1 MSGNKLGSIPDG
13 NTPVASI
20 LMLTGAAGVGVV
32 GLLSAGLNSISAT
45 AGCAPDGVAFE
56 AAGTTSM
63 VAFGASLGIA
73 IHALSNTFNLMAK
86 PETMGLVLLLITV
99 VILILGSILI
109 SLRIAADDT
118 EEIKKAK
125 TQKMMNVGG
134 MMIGCAIGIF
144 IPSVTAMLLSRRKT
158 AGTVDE
164 GTAGTKKAST
174 AIGGALLG
182 LLATVV
188 GSWSWNGYNKCR
200 GVRGGA
206 GPANSTQGLNVVNAI
221 FTVISGLYFVYC
233 VAYVI
238 KCKRGPGCSPIPLP
252 VWIKRKFTKSP
263 AGTGVVGPE

>member
-1 MSGNKLGSIPDG
+1 MSGNKLG
-13 NTPVASI
+13 SI

-63 VAFGASLGIA
+63 VAFGAALGIA

-99 VILILGSILI
+99 VILILGSIII
-109 SLRIAADDT
+109 SLRIATDDT

-144 IPSVTAMLLSRRKT
+144 IPSVTGMLLSRRKT

-200 GVRGGA
+200 A
-206 GPANSTQGLNVVNAI
+206 GSSKPPDSTQGLNVVNAI

>member
-1 MSGNKLGSIPDG
+1 MPENKLG
-13 NTPVASI
+13 SI

-63 VAFGASLGIA
+63 VAFGAALGIA

-99 VILILGSILI
+99 VILILGSIII
-109 SLRIAADDT
+109 SLRIATDDT

-144 IPSVTAMLLSRRKT
+144 IPSVTGMLLSRRKT
-158 AGTVDE
+158 AGSVDPSAQE
-164 GTAGTKKAST
+164 STKKAST

-238 KCKRGPGCSPIPLP
+238 KCKRGSGCSPIPLP
-252 VWIKRKFTKSP
+252 DMLKKKFTKS
-263 AGTGVVGPE
+263 AGTPVPAAGGG

>member
-1 MSGNKLGSIPDG
+1 MSENKLGSI
-13 NTPVASI
+13 PVASI

-63 VAFGASLGIA
+63 VAFGAALGIA

-99 VILILGSILI
+99 VILILGSIII
-109 SLRIAADDT
+109 SLRIATDDT

-134 MMIGCAIGIF
+134 MMIGCALGIF
-144 IPSVTAMLLSRRKT
+144 IPSIMGLLLSGRKSN
-158 AGTVDE
+158 DDKSP
-164 GTAGTKKAST
+164 KKESNVKKQST

-200 GVRGGA
+200 ADPTNTGTDM
-206 GPANSTQGLNVVNAI
+206 SLTEGLNVVNAI

-238 KCKRGPGCSPIPLP
+238 KCRGGSCHYIPLP
-252 VWIKRKFTKSP
+252 DMLKKKFTKSAATPVP
-263 AGTGVVGPE
+263 AGGGG